1 MIIKEYH
8 NNKIKLQGV
17 KVSNDEIDK
26 QIIKPLPG
34 SYAPSAFFC
43 PIIGGP
49 GSGKTSLLIQMLTK
63 YYKSVFDMIYFF
75 SGSLQT
81 INEKF
86 LDKLHPE
93 RIFDSLEELP
103 DVIEELKGSDNKALI
118 IIDDLVK
125 DLNNKEYKPVLTEMI
140 LNRRHIGSNVSCFMV
155 GQKLNMIPLFLRTSA
170 SAVIYFNG
178 KNKRENNSLYEDYIT
193 DISRDEFDD
202 VIKYVFDEPHSFLYI
217 DKTNGKYYKKF
228 NLLEIDD

>member
-8 NNKIKLQGV
+8 NDKIKLQGV
-17 KVSNDEIDK
+17 KVSSDEIDK

-49 GSGKTSLLIQMLTK
+49 NSGKTSLLINMLTK
-63 YYKSVFDMIYFF
+63 YYKGVYDMIYFF

-81 INEKF
+81 INDKF
-86 LDKLHPE
+86 IDKLHPE
-93 RIFDSLEELP
+93 RIYHNLEELP

-140 LNRRHIGSNVSCFMV
+140 LNRRHIGGSVSVFMV
-155 GQKLNMIPLFLRTSA
+155 SQKLNMIPLFLRTSA

-178 KNKRENNSLYEDYIT
+178 KNKRENTSLYEDYIT
-193 DISRDEFDD
+193 DLSPEEFDD
-202 VIKYVFDEPHSFLYI
+202 ILKYVFDEPYSFLYI
-217 DKTNGKYYKKF
+217 DKPNGRYFKKF
-228 NLLEIDD
+228 NKLEIEN